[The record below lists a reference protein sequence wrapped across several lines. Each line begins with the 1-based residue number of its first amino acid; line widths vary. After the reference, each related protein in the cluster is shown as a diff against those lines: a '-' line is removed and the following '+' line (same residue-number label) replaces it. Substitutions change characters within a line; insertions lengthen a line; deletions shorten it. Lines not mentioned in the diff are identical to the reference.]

1 MNKTLRLALLAL
13 FIGFCGTSC
22 ADDSSVIG
30 VDDGGAAGGDTV
42 EGKLIAKGKT
52 NLATAACTAGPMTCP
67 GATWPSFKAPDFQPQ
82 SPLNGSEH
90 GLEAFKGRIIIVAM
104 LAGW

>member
-1 MNKTLRLALLAL
+1 MSKTLRLALLATVIGL
-13 FIGFCGTSC
+13 FGASC

-30 VDDGGAAGGDTV
+30 YDGGTAGDDTI
-42 EGKLIAKGKT
+42 ENKLIARGKA
-52 NLATAACTAGPMTCP
+52 NLATAACTAGPRTCP

-82 SPLNGSEH
+82 SPLNGTEH